1 MPRASFLIIIYIL
14 RSRNVYQE
22 DKVLVHLLFDILI
35 IKEVAFVTV
44 CEAWDMAKKRIKKQ
58 QKRVLF
64 MVAKSFK
71 T

>member
-14 RSRNVYQE
+14 RSRNVYQK

-44 CEAWDMAKKRIKKQ
+44 CEA
-58 QKRVLF
+58 
-64 MVAKSFK
+64 
-71 T
+71 